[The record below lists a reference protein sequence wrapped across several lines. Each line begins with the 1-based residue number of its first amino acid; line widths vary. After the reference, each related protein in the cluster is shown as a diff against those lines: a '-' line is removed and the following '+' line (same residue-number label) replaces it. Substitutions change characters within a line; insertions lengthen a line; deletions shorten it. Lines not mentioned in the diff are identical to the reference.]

1 MKLPWI
7 KSQFQR
13 KTPSHH
19 LTLSSGGTK
28 SLTGGQGDEIKQR
41 VESLQLS
48 PRASET
54 LLLEKMD
61 TTGNGIIDTK
71 ENKLTI
77 LVRDSEHTGM
87 FLDRK
92 NEKESLSYTYNIV
105 LFLFKTQI
113 HDMN

>member
-1 MKLPWI
+1 M
-7 KSQFQR
+7 
-13 KTPSHH
+13 
-19 LTLSSGGTK
+19 TLSSGGTK